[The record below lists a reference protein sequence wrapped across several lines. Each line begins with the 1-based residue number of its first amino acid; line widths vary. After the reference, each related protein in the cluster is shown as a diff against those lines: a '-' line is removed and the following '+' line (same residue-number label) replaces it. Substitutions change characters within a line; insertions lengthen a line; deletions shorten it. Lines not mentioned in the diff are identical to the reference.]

1 MRHFPSTQKLIAD
14 LTFALTC
21 TRDASTLVQDQAWD
35 RIENQVDATARK
47 LVERMKLLEYDKW
60 RIETELGS
68 IRDALKAAGIK
79 LEPIQKRIF
88 AHEPFYASAH
98 VFEALSL
105 RECCEAIL
113 QDHPGQWFSKSDI
126 EYLIVRG
133 GYKFDGDAKNSVAVT
148 LQRMKDDGRC
158 KVVRGSGS
166 RGNRY
171 SWPQPLERSTDAAS
185 TKRKRK

>member
-1 MRHFPSTQKLIAD
+1 
-14 LTFALTC
+14 
-21 TRDASTLVQDQAWD
+21 
-35 RIENQVDATARK
+35 VDATARK
-47 LVERMKLLEYDKW
+47 LVERMKVLEYEKW
-60 RIETELGS
+60 RAETELAS
-68 IRDALKAAGIK
+68 IRAALKAAGVK
-79 LEPIQKRIF
+79 FEPIQKQIF
-88 AHEPFYASAH
+88 MHEPHYVATQM
-98 VFEALSL
+98 FEGFSL
-105 RECCEAIL
+105 RESCEEIL

-133 GYKFDGDAKNSVAVT
+133 GYRFNGDSKNSVAVT

-158 KVVRGSGS
+158 TVKRGSGS